1 MTDLQAQCEAQE
13 KLILSLRAQL
23 AEERTRT
30 ANLQRMHD
38 HDQRMISTL
47 QRRLRDTKKSEAE
60 RVFGGQ

>member
-1 MTDLQAQCEAQE
+1 MTDLQAQNEAQE

-38 HDQRMISTL
+38 QRMISTL